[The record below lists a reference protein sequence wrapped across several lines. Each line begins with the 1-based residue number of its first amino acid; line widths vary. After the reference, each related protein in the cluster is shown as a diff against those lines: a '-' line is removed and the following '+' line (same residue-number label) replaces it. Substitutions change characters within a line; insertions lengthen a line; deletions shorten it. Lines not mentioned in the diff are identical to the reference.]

1 MKLQEKIQSDLKMA
15 MLNKDVNKRDLIR
28 VLIGEINRMG
38 KDVSDEDV
46 LKIIKK
52 MTENASLMNNEI
64 EINILSEY
72 LPKML
77 TEQEIDVIISDYILN
92 NDINNIKQMGLVMK
106 YLKDEYGSSIDGKI
120 ASLIFK
126 NKIKRKDS

>member
-126 NKIKRKDS
+126 NKIK

>member
-92 NDINNIKQMGLVMK
+92 NNINNIKQMGLVMK
-106 YLKDEYGSSIDGKI
+106 YLKDEYGSSIDGKV

-126 NKIKRKDS
+126 NKIK

>member
-92 NDINNIKQMGLVMK
+92 NNINNIKQMGLVMK

-126 NKIKRKDS
+126 NKIK